1 MKFSDVERVLDIARS
16 DLERISF
23 LERILPKLRGES
35 LRSALIAL
43 ANVYVLQ
50 RKFGRA
56 AEVYELVGMQDDAAK
71 ARSRIR
77 VG

>member
-1 MKFSDVERVLDIARS
+1 MKFADVERVLDIARS
-16 DLERISF
+16 DRERISF
-23 LERILPKLRGES
+23 LESVLPRLRGES

-43 ANVYVLQ
+43 ANAYALQ
-50 RKFGRA
+50 KKFRRA
-56 AEVYELVGMQDDAAK
+56 AEVYELVGMNDDAAK